1 MSETKTLREIIR
13 ERLDNIWH
21 RIKSMGPDEVSKE
34 LVELSA
40 LIGTLGEKIVD
51 FDQALAN
58 KQLEIWQEK
67 EEISAKEV
75 EIRSKITQEYQD
87 LQKAKVLLTAI
98 IETIRSL
105 KYRLRVLKGEREG
118 TINL

>member
-58 KQLEIWQEK
+58 KQLEIWQED
-67 EEISAKEV
+67 EEVMAKEV
-75 EIRSKITQEYQD
+75 EVKSRVTKEYENF
-87 LQKAKVLLTAI
+87 QKARVLEKSMT
-98 IETIRSL
+98 ETIRAL
-105 KYRLRVLKGEREG
+105 KYRLRVLESEREFAP
-118 TINL
+118 NQ